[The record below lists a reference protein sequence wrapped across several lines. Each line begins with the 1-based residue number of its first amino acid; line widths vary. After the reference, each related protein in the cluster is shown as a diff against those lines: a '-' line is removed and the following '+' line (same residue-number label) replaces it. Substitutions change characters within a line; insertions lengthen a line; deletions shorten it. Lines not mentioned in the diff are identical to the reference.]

1 MINVIS
7 FKVAKLASEV
17 IKPLVRKM
25 DEESQCDPT
34 VLKALF
40 ENGVSLYPMFKL
52 VHIARKLHLILIY
65 IFNQ

>member
-1 MINVIS
+1 MSKLTVNVFLVCDLINVFS

-40 ENGVSLYPMFKL
+40 ENGVSLYPMF
-52 VHIARKLHLILIY
+52 
-65 IFNQ
+65 

>member
-1 MINVIS
+1 MICDFS

-25 DEESQCDPT
+25 DEESQCDPS

-40 ENGVSLYPMFKL
+40 ENGVSFYPMFKL
-52 VHIARKLHLILIY
+52 VHIARIL
-65 IFNQ
+65 F

>member
-1 MINVIS
+1 MSKLTVVMFFLVCDMINVFS

-40 ENGVSLYPMFKL
+40 ENGVSLYSMF
-52 VHIARKLHLILIY
+52 
-65 IFNQ
+65 

>member
-1 MINVIS
+1 
-7 FKVAKLASEV
+7 
-17 IKPLVRKM
+17 M

>member
-1 MINVIS
+1 MINVFS

-17 IKPLVRKM
+17 IQPLVRKM